1 MSPAAIVLTGV
12 GAAVGILV
20 GLGPIGAVGLGAAAW
35 AARVG
40 AAIPREPRDERIDPF
55 TLPEPWRFYVRDALQ
70 AQSRYNEAVRS
81 TPEGPLHDRLFDIGT
96 RVDQLKG
103 EVWKIARR
111 GNTLAE
117 AAKRIDVKQV
127 QEELDE
133 IGPQAGEVWAAGT
146 SIAETAKALT
156 SQLESA
162 ERMRTLASQAGDMLK
177 VLNARLDELVARTIE
192 LSVHADSVSET
203 GGIGTE
209 VDNLLGELEALR
221 GALEETT
228 TGSVPLPEMPPAA
241 APQVESVPEAP
252 TRPTTLPSSES
263 APTDESRAD
272 TDTDDS

>member
-1 MSPAAIVLTGV
+1 MSPSAIVLTGV

-20 GLGPIGAVGLGAAAW
+20 GLGPIGAVGLAAVAW

-40 AAIPREPRDERIDPF
+40 AAVPRGPRAERIDPF

-70 AQSRYNEAVRS
+70 AQSRYNEAVHS

-96 RVDQLKG
+96 RVDQLTG
-103 EVWKIARR
+103 EAWKIARR

-117 AAKRIDVKQV
+117 AAKRIDVTQV
-127 QEELDE
+127 QKELDE
-133 IGPQAGEVWAAGT
+133 IGPQASEVWAAGT
-146 SIAETAKALT
+146 SIADTAKALT
-156 SQLESA
+156 SQLQSA
-162 ERMRTLASQAGDMLK
+162 ERMHSLAAQADGMLK

-203 GGIGTE
+203 GGLGTE

-228 TGSVPLPEMPPAA
+228 TGSVPLPEMPPAT
-241 APQVESVPEAP
+241 APHADSAPEPQA
-252 TRPTTLPSSES
+252 RPTTLPPSEP
-263 APTDESRAD
+263 APTDDSRSAGD
-272 TDTDDS
+272 TDER